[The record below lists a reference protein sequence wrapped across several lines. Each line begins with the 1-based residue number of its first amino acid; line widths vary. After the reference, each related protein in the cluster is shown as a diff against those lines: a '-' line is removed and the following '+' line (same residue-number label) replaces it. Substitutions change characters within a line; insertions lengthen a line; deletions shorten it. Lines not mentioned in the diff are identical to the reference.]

1 MIAVSLGFG
10 ICMTAGMF
18 AVAYALQNPQLQAV
32 AKEELAAFLF
42 TLFLLMFWL
51 GCDATFNGIASGLV
65 TASLPPA
72 LQAMAQS
79 GTASGLTTSHLDLA
93 LSCLDVIFQK
103 LRAQYIDLYLFEAI
117 IGFLSTMNFP
127 IGTPLPAINMISFSI
142 APFTGLVLL
151 SNAHTQIVKAVS
163 YLITVVWAKQFIV
176 IFARDVVPLMLLP
189 LGLVM
194 RAFPFFRTTGSSII
208 ALSFALYFVLPFSVI
223 LSSYLIFDVFQPAD
237 FVYTPSESSFFKS
250 DKSASEW
257 ESLLLGGRNEGDK
270 ILEQFDAKSAL
281 EKGSTQDVC
290 AGNDIRRFG
299 CSTVNLVK
307 NGVSLVGQVVSTVF
321 SMWKFMMG
329 MSGDF
334 FSSLISLNSNP
345 LLPTSTSAGLY
356 YFIIREVTSIT
367 PFIILVTVA
376 TVFEVIFTVTL
387 FRDISLLIGGE
398 AELIGLTKVI

>member
-1 MIAVSLGFG
+1 MIAISLSFG
-10 ICMTAGMF
+10 IALTAGMF
-18 AVAYALQNPQLQAV
+18 AVSYAMQNPQLQAV
-32 AKEELAAFLF
+32 AKEEFAALLF
-42 TLFLLMFWL
+42 TVFLLMFWL
-51 GCDATFNGIASGLV
+51 GCDATFNGIATGLV

-72 LQAMAQS
+72 LQALAQPGS
-79 GTASGLTTSHLDLA
+79 AAGLTTSHLDLA

-103 LRAQYIDLYLFEAI
+103 LRAQYIDLYLFEAL

-127 IGTPLPAINMISFSI
+127 IGTPLPAINMISFSV

-151 SNAHTQIVKAVS
+151 SNAHTQIVEAVS

-194 RAFPFFRTTGSSII
+194 RAFPFFRTTGSTII
-208 ALSFALYFVLPFSVI
+208 ALSFALYFVLPFSII
-223 LSSYLIFDVFQPAD
+223 LSSYLIFDVFKPAD
-237 FVYTPSESSFFKS
+237 FIYTPSESSFFKS
-250 DKSASEW
+250 DKSADDWKSQ
-257 ESLLLGGRNEGDK
+257 LGGGRNEGDK
-270 ILEQFDAKSAL
+270 LIEQFNAPSAL

-290 AGNDIRRFG
+290 AGNWLRRMG
-299 CSTVNLVK
+299 CSTFNLVK
-307 NGVSLVGQVVSTVF
+307 NGLNLVGEVVKTVF

-334 FSSLISLNSNP
+334 FSSLTSLTNP

-356 YFIIREVTSIT
+356 YFIVREVTSIT
-367 PFIILVTVA
+367 PFVILVTVA
-376 TVFEVIFTVTL
+376 TVFEVIITVTL